1 MFLAVRWLFIH
12 FASDASDGCWLCRK
26 GKEPLAST
34 QDLSSENMASH
45 VSARAGRRC
54 ATAGAIGQVA
64 KRRLISHER
73 GEDAGRFMSL
83 ALKRSLGQDTHMNK
97 VSEHATYLLK
107 ELHEVRCNAQYH
119 KEKRLQ

>member
-1 MFLAVRWLFIH
+1 
-12 FASDASDGCWLCRK
+12 
-26 GKEPLAST
+26 
-34 QDLSSENMASH
+34 MASH
-45 VSARAGRRC
+45 ASARAGRRC

-83 ALKRSLGQDTHMNK
+83 VLKRSLGQDGYIDISYTHMNK
-97 VSEHATYLLK
+97 VSEHATYLFK

-119 KEKRLQ
+119 KEKRLK